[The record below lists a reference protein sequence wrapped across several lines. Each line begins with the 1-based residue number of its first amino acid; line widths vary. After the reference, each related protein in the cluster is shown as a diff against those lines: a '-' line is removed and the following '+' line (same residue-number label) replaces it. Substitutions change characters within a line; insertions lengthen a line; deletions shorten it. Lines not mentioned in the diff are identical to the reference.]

1 MAYNA
6 LVSIVCPDRVGLIA
20 AVTGLLHDLGANLAD
35 TTFAVLGQ
43 GAEFTGICDLPEE
56 QDPETVRSA
65 LAQLP
70 ELTDAEIL
78 VRAFGLGPR
87 DAALGRAT
95 HRIECLGQDRP
106 GLVARLTEVFGDFD
120 ANIVR
125 MNTERFIGSDGDD
138 YVIRFAV
145 AIPETRVEAC
155 LATLSNTAAE
165 LRQTFHWQPIG
176 SDPGAGG

>member
-6 LVSIVCPDRVGLIA
+6 LVSILCPDRVGLIA
-20 AVTGLLHDLGANLAD
+20 AVTGMLHDLGANLAD

-43 GAEFTGICDLPEE
+43 AAEFTGICELPDE
-56 QDPETVRSA
+56 QDPETVRAA
-65 LAQLP
+65 LTELP
-70 ELTDAEIL
+70 ELDAAEVL
-78 VRAFGLGPR
+78 VRAFGVGPR

-95 HRIECLGQDRP
+95 HRVECLGQDRP
-106 GLVARLTEVFGDFD
+106 GLVARLTEVFGDYD

-125 MNTERFIGSDGDD
+125 MNTERVAGSDGDD

-145 AIPETRVEAC
+145 AIPDKRVDAC

-165 LRQTFHWQPIG
+165 LRQTFRWRAV
-176 SDPGAGG
+176 DPDRIDG

>member
-6 LVSIVCPDRVGLIA
+6 LVSIVCQDRVGLIA
-20 AVTGLLHDLGANLAD
+20 AVTGRLFDLGANLAD

-43 GAEFTGICDLPEE
+43 GAEFTGICDLPDDHEPAAV
-56 QDPETVRSA
+56 QAA
-65 LAQLP
+65 LAALP
-70 ELTDAEIL
+70 ELADAEIL

-106 GLVARLTEVFGDFD
+106 GLVARLTEVFGDFE

-125 MNTERFIGSDGDD
+125 MNTERVMGAEGDD

-145 AIPETRVEAC
+145 AIPEMRVDAC

-165 LRQTFHWQPIG
+165 LRQTLHWQAL
-176 SDPGAGG
+176 AGTITVG

>member
-6 LVSIVCPDRVGLIA
+6 LVSIVCQDRVGLIA
-20 AVTGLLHDLGANLAD
+20 AVTGRLFDLGANLAD

-43 GAEFTGICDLPEE
+43 AAEFTGICDLPDE
-56 QDPETVRSA
+56 QDPAAVQAA
-65 LAQLP
+65 LEELP
-70 ELTDAEIL
+70 ELAQAEIL

-95 HRIECLGQDRP
+95 HSIECIGQDRP
-106 GLVARLTEVFGDFD
+106 GLVARLTEVFGAFE

-125 MNTERFIGSDGDD
+125 MNTERVAGAEGDD

-145 AIPETRVEAC
+145 AIPGKRAEAC
-155 LATLSNTAAE
+155 LATLSNTAAA
-165 LRQTFHWQPIG
+165 LNQNFHWKAVSG
-176 SDPGAGG
+176 TLTVG